1 MLMTKRRFIIA
12 LITGLLA
19 ARGWGTKVLAAG
31 IFDESI
37 EAVVGNLF
45 SDVTDAQVIGRRYL
59 TLYPEKANRGVL
71 LAELKMTYP
80 LLAGHWTQLKKALYQ
95 RRQQQFLESDTVI
108 IDGWILARCEAQL
121 CALLALS

>member
-1 MLMTKRRFIIA
+1 MSKRRFIIA

-31 IFDESI
+31 ISDASI
-37 EAVVGNLF
+37 EAMVGNLF
-45 SDVTDAQVIGRRYL
+45 SDVTDAQVIGRCYL
-59 TLYPEKANRGVL
+59 SLYPEKANRSVL

-80 LLAGHWTQLKKALYQ
+80 LLTGHRIRLKEVLYQ
-95 RRQQQFLESDTVI
+95 RRQQQFLEGDTVI
-108 IDGWILARCEAQL
+108 VDGWVLARCEAQL